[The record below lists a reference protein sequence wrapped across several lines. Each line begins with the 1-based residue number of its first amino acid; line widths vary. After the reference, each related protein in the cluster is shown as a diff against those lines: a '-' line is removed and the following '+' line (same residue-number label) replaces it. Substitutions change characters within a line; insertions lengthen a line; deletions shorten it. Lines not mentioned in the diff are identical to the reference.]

1 MSARTKA
8 EMQPSHEGD
17 SMRWHS
23 SREGNPMQRRDHD
36 FVGLD
41 LVLCQPPEL
50 RAAEDRRTQTLHR
63 CGFRNLAFA
72 PRLYDSSAVNQWRP
86 PT

>member
-1 MSARTKA
+1 
-8 EMQPSHEGD
+8 
-17 SMRWHS
+17 
-23 SREGNPMQRRDHD
+23 MQRRDHE

-72 PRLYDSSAVNQWRP
+72 PRLNDPSAV
-86 PT
+86 